1 MIKAGVSDKRPGF
14 LIKAGVF
21 DKRPGFLIKAGVFE
35 NGRGFLKMTSFDMTS
50 FFKINVIVP
59 FLKNISR
66 KTTRIKQTNKFKND
80 ILFINMYV
88 TINNKNI

>member
-1 MIKAGVSDKRPGF
+1 MTGVFENGRGF
-14 LIKAGVF
+14 LKMTGVF
-21 DKRPGFLIKAGVFE
+21 ENGRGFLKMTGVFE
-35 NGRGFLKMTSFDMTS
+35 NGRGFLKMTSFAMTS
-50 FFKINVIVP
+50 FLKINVIGE

-80 ILFINMYV
+80 ILFINVYV

>member
-1 MIKAGVSDKRPGF
+1 MLLRHFV
-14 LIKAGVF
+14 
-21 DKRPGFLIKAGVFE
+21 
-35 NGRGFLKMTSFDMTS
+35 MTSFS
-50 FFKINVIVP
+50 NINVIGE

-88 TINNKNI
+88 TINDNKII